1 MQTEVYLDNWIL
13 GGGAK
18 AEQINS
24 EGCFY
29 TRPKKDGNP
38 LLVFQIEHTD
48 RKVLEIFKDR
58 FKFGPTIFERAER
71 SINQKKTY
79 SLYLSSKTDISKI
92 IRFCDE
98 PTLNGL
104 LGNKRKQYL
113 NWKKHKNK
121 LAEELLKP
129 M

>member
-1 MQTEVYLDNWIL
+1 MKVVFTLDL
-13 GGGAK
+13 
-18 AEQINS
+18 
-24 EGCFY
+24 
-29 TRPKKDGNP
+29 KKDGNT

-104 LGNKRKQYL
+104 LGNKRNQYL
-113 NWKKHKNK
+113 N
-121 LAEELLKP
+121 
-129 M
+129 